1 MVKLKR
7 KNTMKTFITN
17 WGHWAIALLITLSA
31 CEPIEDRM
39 EMSGAI
45 TADQLDITATL
56 IQVDGKNSNKVALDN
71 RSPVLSWWNYG
82 TGVTQRKT
90 DTVLLVTTGENEIEF
105 TGLNADG
112 SKITK
117 TLTVHVDE
125 LTFDVPLEWGYLT
138 GGSEKTWVWDDS
150 QPAVWGNGG
159 YLGSSKPEWW
169 MLSVSDIDNQAPGEG
184 EGAKMVLSLNGS
196 TLTKVKSNGNTET
209 GTFSF
214 DMSKVTLL
222 DNGDVWAKGKLTT
235 RGVTVLCGKSPDE
248 GSIPVYEY
256 DILVIN
262 DNQLILSYAPPGT
275 GAWGAA
281 YFWVFRAE

>member
-1 MVKLKR
+1 
-7 KNTMKTFITN
+7 MKTFISN
-17 WGHWAIALLITLSA
+17 WAPWALALVAVFSA

-39 EMSGAI
+39 EMGGAI
-45 TADQLDITATL
+45 TAEQLDITATL

-71 RSPVLSWWNYG
+71 RSPVLSSWNYG

-90 DTVLLVTTGENEIEF
+90 DTVLLVTTGDNDIEF
-105 TGLNADG
+105 TGLNANG
-112 SKITK
+112 TKITK

-138 GGSEKTWVWDDS
+138 GGTEKTWVWDDS

-169 MLSVSDIDNQAPGEG
+169 MLSVADIDGQAPGEG
-184 EGAKMVLSLNGS
+184 EGAKMVFSLNGS
-196 TLTKVKSNGNTET
+196 SLAKVKSTGDTEA
-209 GTFSF
+209 GSFSF
-214 DMSKVTLL
+214 DMTKVTTM

-262 DNQLILSYAPPGT
+262 DDQLVLSYAPPGT

>member
-1 MVKLKR
+1 
-7 KNTMKTFITN
+7 MKTFIKN
-17 WGHWAIALLITLSA
+17 WGHWAITLLVVFSA

-39 EMSGAI
+39 EMGSAI
-45 TADQLDITATL
+45 TAEQLDITATL

-71 RSPVLSWWNYG
+71 RSPVLSSWNYG

-105 TGLNADG
+105 TGLNANG
-112 SKITK
+112 TKITK
-117 TLTVHVDE
+117 TLTVNVDE

-169 MLSVSDIDNQAPGEG
+169 MLSVGDIDDQAPGEG
-184 EGAKMVLSLNGS
+184 EGASMVFGLSGS
-196 TLTKVKSNGNTET
+196 SLTKVKSNGDTEA
-209 GTFSF
+209 GSFSF
-214 DMSKVTLL
+214 DMSKITTM

>member
-1 MVKLKR
+1 
-7 KNTMKTFITN
+7 MKTFITN